1 MDQHTPIRKAGRPP
15 LYRRSLRTPW
25 LCGRRVR
32 NDYAVFLD
40 LARRQGMT
48 ASGLLRMLVDDA
60 LVQEECRRE

>member
-15 LYRRSLRTPW
+15 LIGKASHAVA
-25 LCGRRVR
+25 VR
-32 NDYAVFLD
+32 MAANDYAVFLD